1 MLVEIVN
8 TLSEWVTAFATLI
21 VDLFLSMTGIFW
33 TATESGGS
41 LTLLGILALMSTAVG
56 LIYLGLRF
64 LLQLFPGAHQL

>member
-1 MLVEIVN
+1 MLVEIVS
-8 TLSEWVTAFATLI
+8 TLSEWVTAFASMI
-21 VDLFLSMTGIFW
+21 VDLFLSLTGIFW
-33 TATESGGS
+33 TASEGGGT

>member
-1 MLVEIVN
+1 MLVEIVD
-8 TLSEWVTAFATLI
+8 TLSSWITAFATMI
-21 VDLFLSMTGIFW
+21 VDLFLSLTGIFW

>member
-33 TATESGGS
+33 TATESGGT
-41 LTLLGILALMSTAVG
+41 LTLLGILALMSTAIG

>member
-33 TATESGGS
+33 TATESGGT

>member
-8 TLSEWVTAFATLI
+8 TLSEWITAFASMI
-21 VDLFLSMTGIFW
+21 VDLFLSLTGIFW
-33 TATESGGS
+33 TATESGGT